1 MYDNFDVPKPTF
13 KVFLN
18 YATGYISKKI
28 PFV

>member
-18 YATGYISKKI
+18 YARGYISKKI